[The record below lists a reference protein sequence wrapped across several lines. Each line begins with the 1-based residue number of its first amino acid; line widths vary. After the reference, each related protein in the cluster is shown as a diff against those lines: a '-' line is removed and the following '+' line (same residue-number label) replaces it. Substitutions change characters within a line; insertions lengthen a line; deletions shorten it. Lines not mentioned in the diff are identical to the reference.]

1 MIDVWFCFF
10 CKQETSYELRI
21 SGWGS
26 HVCSSDQI
34 ADLRGDDM
42 LDVGLVDHL
51 LQRRAEVLDDD
62 ERLGA
67 AVAQLMFEFARGV
80 PRVGVDDDQIGR
92 ASCRER
98 VCQYVSISV
107 VAVSLKKH
115 QRATAIDEHNDRL
128 RQIK

>member
-34 ADLRGDDM
+34 ADLRGDDV

-62 ERLGA
+62 DRLGA

-80 PRVGVDDDQIGR
+80 QRVGVDDDQAGAQHAEQGDRILQQVGR
-92 ASCRER
+92 SEE
-98 VCQYVSISV
+98 QTSELQ
-107 VAVSLKKH
+107 SLM
-115 QRATAIDEHNDRL
+115 RI
-128 RQIK
+128 